1 MLKALQEDD
10 SESRKVLSFVSM
22 RHVLENA
29 LFVSLNVRLT
39 FCAISNERAGALRHS
54 AAAVVTKQLTVL
66 IS

>member
-22 RHVLENA
+22 RHVLENV

-39 FCAISNERAGALRHS
+39 FCANERAGALRHS